1 MTNLK
6 KIRKVTELMGFKRG
20 RNEGN
25 YVTYYYRYE
34 EFEEVLCIL
43 YEFKGRMEYV
53 GIPYKYKL
61 VGNNEVIVRF

>member
-1 MTNLK
+1 MTKLER
-6 KIRKVTELMGFKRG
+6 IRKFTELMGFKRG
-20 RNEGN
+20 RNENN
-25 YVTYYYRYE
+25 YVVYYYRYE
-34 EFEEVLCIL
+34 EFEEALCIL